1 MKRLQNN
8 FWIKIIFIVGTIFL
22 FAACNSRPKGV
33 LNQNDMINILADLH
47 QLDGSMSAKG
57 LPYNQFDQKNEYYIS
72 VLTKYDITQAEFDS
86 SLVWYSKNPKNFDK
100 IYDKVIDRLTNLQND
115 INKGK
120 YHFIDSTELAKIKI
134 PIWNKRTKYVL
145 TKDSA
150 RTHLD
155 FEIHDQNF
163 MLGDVYILKF
173 LQRIA
178 PEDSSTNQLIRF
190 QINYV
195 NGRVRGVIKKT
206 HNDGLTRRFTLRIS
220 SIHPTKIKS
229 ISGELLGSSA
239 YKGKLNAMIDSISL
253 TRVYDSRKQDSLL
266 KVMQVADPAHYPAI
280 NLPANVD
287 LPQQKQKNIR
297 VLILKK

>member
-1 MKRLQNN
+1 MKSLKSN
-8 FWIKIIFIVGTIFL
+8 FGTKIL
-22 FAACNSRPKGV
+22 FVLVTSLLLVACEKRPKGV
-33 LNQNDMINILADLH
+33 LNQNDMINILTDLH
-47 QLDGSMSAKG
+47 KLDGSMSAKG
-57 LPYNQFDQKNEYYIS
+57 LPYNEFDLKNEYYVS
-72 VLTKYDITQAEFDS
+72 VLDKYEITQAQFDS

-100 IYDKVIDRLTNLQND
+100 IYDKVIEHLTDIQND

-120 YHFIDSTELAKIKI
+120 YHPVDSTELAKVKI
-134 PIWNKRTKYVL
+134 PIWNKRTKYIL

-150 RTHLD
+150 RTHLN
-155 FEIHDQNF
+155 FEIPDQNF

-178 PEDSSTNQLIRF
+178 PVDSSTNPLIRL
-190 QINYV
+190 QINYA

-229 ISGELLGSSA
+229 ISGELLGSTT
-239 YKGKLNAMIDSISL
+239 YKGKMDLTIDSVSL

-266 KVMQVADPAHYPAI
+266 KILQKADPKHYPVYAPMGNDI
-280 NLPANVD
+280 LQP
-287 LPQQKQKNIR
+287 KQKNVR